1 MPYLDVRWHH
11 CNMKSFRLFLVSLFL
26 VFVAFLIPT
35 VWNMPDGTQVILAV
49 IVMIAFGVSLAGL
62 IAFRG
67 DTKGTKRIIA
77 LIGNI
82 LTVTFF
88 VFMVIWSLSPTF
100 KSNTNETEIQSIEE
114 KTALGYIHDFQSKN
128 VRIFE
133 DSVGATK
140 QINLEITDSEIMSD
154 YLSRQDTTAVDSAYL
169 FSMNMASKLH
179 QQLKKDY
186 SYDNIHL
193 SFLSNNEQVYYFDFC
208 LNNCD

>member
-1 MPYLDVRWHH
+1 
-11 CNMKSFRLFLVSLFL
+11 
-26 VFVAFLIPT
+26 
-35 VWNMPDGTQVILAV
+35 MPDGTQVILAV

-62 IAFRG
+62 FAFRG
-67 DTKGTKRIIA
+67 DIKGSKRTIA

-82 LTVTFF
+82 LTVAFF
-88 VFMVIWSLSPTF
+88 VFMVVWSLSPTF
-100 KSNTNETEIQSIEE
+100 ESNIKEAEIQSIEE

-133 DSVGATK
+133 NSVGETK
-140 QINLEITDSEIMSD
+140 QINLEITDSEIMSN
-154 YLSRQDTTAVDSAYL
+154 YLSRMDTTPVDSVYL

-179 QQLKKDY
+179 QQLRKDY

-193 SFLSNNEQVYYFDFC
+193 SFLSNDEQVYYFDFC